1 MADNFE
7 ASLAHVLKHEG
18 GFANRPADPGGATNL
33 GITAATL
40 ARARGRPVTEAD
52 VRGLTQAEASAIY
65 RRFYWE
71 AVRGDELPAG
81 LDHAVF
87 DLAVNSGPTRAAKL
101 LQRVL
106 SMPEN
111 GVVGRATLDAARRAD
126 AVATIRSLQR
136 ERLAFLRRLAIW
148 PAFGRGWRRR
158 VAAVEREALAFAG
171 AAPTT
176 PKPATAAPP
185 AAIPVPPPAS
195 KGRIMTDVKSIFA
208 SRTVW
213 ANLIGLASVGLSL
226 AGIDTGNVDLDRVA
240 ESAAQLVAAVS
251 FLGSTVFR
259 IAATRRLMG

>member
-18 GFANRPADPGGATNL
+18 GFANHPADPGGATNL

-52 VRGLTQAEASAIY
+52 VRALTRAEASAIY

-71 AVRGDELPAG
+71 AVRGDDLPAG

-87 DLAVNSGPTRAAKL
+87 DLAVNSGPARAAKL

-106 SMPEN
+106 AQPEN
-111 GVVGRATLDAARRAD
+111 GVIGPATLAAARRVDPA
-126 AVATIRSLQR
+126 AAIRSLQR
-136 ERLAFLRRLAIW
+136 ERLAFLRRLATW

-158 VAAVEREALAFAG
+158 VAAVEREALHLAG
-171 AAPTT
+171 AGATA
-176 PKPATAAPP
+176 PKPPP
-185 AAIPVPPPAS
+185 AIPAAPVPPPAS
-195 KGRIMTDVKSIFA
+195 KGPSMTDVKSIFA

-226 AGIDTGNVDLDRVA
+226 AGIDTGDVDINRVA